1 MKLKLKLERVLFCA
15 GLALGEP
22 LAALAQAPGMSIPAS
37 VVAGGSFSVATTGSG
52 KAALYLS
59 GPGGVLKRDLQL
71 GETLQFSATDLYNA
85 GHYLAILVA
94 GSSTSTGGL
103 DILPASR
110 PETLSFLARPS
121 RLPVGVRGGIS
132 GTAYMFDVYRNLITT
147 PASIS
152 FQLSTPTSP
161 LQARTVGSRNG
172 VAWTTMD
179 STPREGR
186 AKFVAQTGGIASTR
200 IIDEVPGDPCGLI
213 MSAHPA
219 GHRVQLETAPVR
231 DCSGNPV
238 PDGTVVT
245 FTETYNGVQ
254 STVDAPLK
262 QGTARAVM
270 PSVPGARLSVA
281 SGVVAGNEIRWG
293 GSR

>member
-1 MKLKLKLERVLFCA
+1 MKGRRSLLYTSLMLA
-15 GLALGEP
+15 GS
-22 LAALAQAPGMSIPAS
+22 LAALAQTPGMSVPAS
-37 VVAGGSFSVATTGSG
+37 VVAGSSFSVATTGSG

-59 GPGGVLKRDLQL
+59 GPGGVLRRDLEL
-71 GETLQFSATDLYNA
+71 GETLQFSAADIYNA

-94 GSSTSTGGL
+94 GSSTSTGTL
-103 DILPASR
+103 DVLPASR
-110 PETLSFLARPS
+110 AETLSFLARPS
-121 RLPVGVRGGIS
+121 RLPVGVRSGIS
-132 GTAYMFDVYRNLITT
+132 GTAYVFDAYRNLITT
-147 PASIS
+147 PVSIS

-179 STPREGR
+179 STPKEGR
-186 AKFVAQTGGIASTR
+186 ARFVAQSGSITSTR
-200 IIDEVPGDPCGLI
+200 VIDEVPGDPCGLI
-213 MSAHPA
+213 MSAHRA
-219 GHRVQLETAPVR
+219 GRRVQLETAPVR
-231 DCSGNPV
+231 DCRGNPV

-262 QGTARAVM
+262 QGTARAAM
-270 PSVPGARLSVA
+270 PSMPGARFSVA

-293 GSR
+293 GGQ